1 MTRVSENSQT
11 HALQFALNKA
21 KSRLENL
28 QIQGSTLKKLT
39 KPSDDPVGNIEV
51 LTLSSAASDNK
62 QFIRNVQYG
71 LMNLNIVEQ
80 SLTQL
85 SEVMNR
91 AKELAIQQ
99 SSDFYNPE
107 VRAGVST
114 EIKQLRNHAM
124 AIANKRVGQKYI
136 FAGYNTLQQPFNKD
150 GTYNGDKGHITLEV
164 SKDFFVPINM
174 HGEEVFYVQD
184 ESAASA
190 PHPLNRFPDMK
201 SSPNHNAK
209 PGEETVEP
217 VDKNNASRD
226 LASTETKAN
235 PYQDRQNIFSILDSL
250 TAAMEND
257 DTDLIQDLLPKI
269 DKVAGRLI
277 TLRAKVGSISNSI
290 ESTKTGIEIEDINA
304 AERKSKIADADVAKL
319 FSDIQK
325 EQAILTTTYKSG
337 QNLIN
342 TNLLDFLR

>member
-21 KSRLENL
+21 KRKLENL
-28 QIQGSTLKKLT
+28 QTQGSTLKKLT

-51 LTLSSAASDNK
+51 LTLSSRKSDNE
-62 QFIRNVQYG
+62 QYMRNIQYG

-80 SLTQL
+80 SLDQL
-85 SEVMNR
+85 TEIMNK

-99 SSDFYNPE
+99 ASDFYDPE
-107 VRAGVST
+107 IRGGVAT
-114 EIKQLRNHAM
+114 EVKQLRNHAM

-136 FAGYNTLQQPFNKD
+136 FAGYNTLQQPFNQD
-150 GTYNGDKGHITLEV
+150 GSYNGDKGHITLEI

-174 HGEEVFYVQD
+174 HGEEIFYVKD
-184 ESAASA
+184 DTAASP
-190 PHPLNRFPDMK
+190 PHPLNRFKEMK
-201 SSPNHNAK
+201 SSPNHDVK
-209 PGEETVEP
+209 DGEETLDQVDLVERG
-217 VDKNNASRD
+217 RD
-226 LASTETKAN
+226 LASVQEKGDFNKRT
-235 PYQDRQNIFSILDSL
+235 NIFSTLDGL
-250 TAAMEND
+250 VAAMENN

-269 DKVAGRLI
+269 DKIASRLI
-277 TLRAKVGSISNSI
+277 TLRAKVGSITNSI
-290 ESTKTGIEIEDINA
+290 ESARSSIEVEDIGA
-304 AERKSKIADADVAKL
+304 MERKSKIADADIAKL
-319 FSDIQK
+319 FSDIQR